1 MAARIPPNLCGQ
13 IDVSTP
19 GNPSSHFVTSLMA
32 SVVTADG
39 RYNLSGRNL
48 AFHHDGT
55 TEKIRLDDAAA
66 VVDTLA
72 DRFGINMAD
81 AGERSVLEA
90 RIDEV
95 DASGGR
101 RHIT

>member
-1 MAARIPPNLCGQ
+1 
-13 IDVSTP
+13 
-19 GNPSSHFVTSLMA
+19 VTSL
-32 SVVTADG
+32 
-39 RYNLSGRNL
+39 
-48 AFHHDGT
+48 
-55 TEKIRLDDAAA
+55 
-66 VVDTLA
+66 TLA